1 MILVKT
7 IYLTVTDQDTCS
19 NHLPIKSSLSTEIDN
34 RHINIKISY
43 TLIYL
48 KMLYNKIE
56 KVLNFVSSCQIKKQ
70 KKTKRVRP
78 PHPRSPHTSHHC
90 NRIGEHDRLL
100 VGICIFYSELRLP
113 KCNDHFFSRFVHR
126 DQSLLTLS
134 FGR

>member
-78 PHPRSPHTSHHC
+78 PPPDHHTPATIV
-90 NRIGEHDRLL
+90 IGLGNMIL
-100 VGICIFYSELRLP
+100 C
-113 KCNDHFFSRFVHR
+113 
-126 DQSLLTLS
+126 
-134 FGR
+134 